1 MRDQMSLIQ
10 PVVAIAPQTQTNS
23 SSAIVGEIIDRAGFE
38 SLTFVISAGTM
49 TDANA
54 TFAVTMEH
62 GDDSGLSDT
71 AAVAAVATD
80 VAVAADV
87 TLALAA
93 FQFDDDKEC
102 RKIGYVGSKR
112 YTRLTITP
120 TGNDSGAAPLS
131 AVALKGNPVSS
142 PTANPPQ

>member
-23 SSAIVGEIIDRAGFE
+23 SSAIVGEIVDRAGFE

-62 GDDSGLSDT
+62 GDDSALSDT
-71 AAVAAVATD
+71 AAVAAPDLVGTF
-80 VAVAADV
+80 
-87 TLALAA
+87 ALAA

-131 AVALKGNPVSS
+131 AVALKGNPASS

>member
-1 MRDQMSLIQ
+1 MRDQMSLIH

-71 AAVAAVATD
+71 AAVAAPDLVG
-80 VAVAADV
+80 

-131 AVALKGNPVSS
+131 AVALKGNPASS

>member
-10 PVVAIAPQTQTNS
+10 PKVAIAPQTQTNS

-71 AAVAAVATD
+71 AAVAAPDLVG
-80 VAVAADV
+80 

-102 RKIGYVGSKR
+102 R
-112 YTRLTITP
+112 
-120 TGNDSGAAPLS
+120 S
-131 AVALKGNPVSS
+131 A
-142 PTANPPQ
+142 

>member
-1 MRDQMSLIQ
+1 M
-10 PVVAIAPQTQTNS
+10 
-23 SSAIVGEIIDRAGFE
+23 G
-38 SLTFVISAGTM
+38 
-49 TDANA
+49 
-54 TFAVTMEH
+54 
-62 GDDSGLSDT
+62 
-71 AAVAAVATD
+71 
-80 VAVAADV
+80 

-131 AVALKGNPVSS
+131 AVALKGNPASS

>member
-1 MRDQMSLIQ
+1 MRDQMSLIH

-71 AAVAAVATD
+71 AAVAASDLVG
-80 VAVAADV
+80 

-131 AVALKGNPVSS
+131 AVALKGNPASS

>member
-23 SSAIVGEIIDRAGFE
+23 SSAIVGEIIDSAGFE

-71 AAVAAVATD
+71 AAVAASDLVG
-80 VAVAADV
+80 

-131 AVALKGNPVSS
+131 AVALKGNPASS